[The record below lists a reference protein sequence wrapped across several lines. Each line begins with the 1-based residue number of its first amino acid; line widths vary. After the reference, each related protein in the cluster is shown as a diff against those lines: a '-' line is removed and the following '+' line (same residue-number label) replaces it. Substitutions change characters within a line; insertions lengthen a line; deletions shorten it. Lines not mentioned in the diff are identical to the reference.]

1 MTLVSRVINYR
12 SITHNNCC
20 KRRYIKRPSSHYGIA
35 IWIYVLTIFHCS
47 HNYLRAFWASAST
60 VESLN
65 NDGIVT
71 KGFQLFDGPIQTSLQ
86 RRISHEPHKTI
97 FTSFV
102 YSCIT
107 LAKTEIMYI
116 PKNVRA

>member
-1 MTLVSRVINYR
+1 MQAPLV
-12 SITHNNCC
+12 
-20 KRRYIKRPSSHYGIA
+20 IA
-35 IWIYVLTIFHCS
+35 CYSNFDLLTIFHCS

-60 VESLN
+60 VECLN

-107 LAKTEIMYI
+107 LAKTEIMYQ
-116 PKNVRA
+116 NVRAKVAVNFT

>member
-1 MTLVSRVINYR
+1 MQAPLV
-12 SITHNNCC
+12 
-20 KRRYIKRPSSHYGIA
+20 IA
-35 IWIYVLTIFHCS
+35 CYSNFDLLTIFHCS

-60 VESLN
+60 VECLN

-107 LAKTEIMYI
+107 LAKTEIMYQ
-116 PKNVRA
+116 KM

>member
-1 MTLVSRVINYR
+1 MTLVSRDINYQ
-12 SITHNNCC
+12 SMIHNNFC
-20 KRRYIKRPSSHYGIA
+20 KSRCIKKAFEPLWYSNLDL
-35 IWIYVLTIFHCS
+35 LTIFHCS
-47 HNYLRAFWASAST
+47 HNYLRAFGASAST

-102 YSCIT
+102 YSCIAMFF
-107 LAKTEIMYI
+107 LEVLGWRYL
-116 PKNVRA
+116 